1 MLLLSII
8 CTRHYVEVILNE
20 LGVIGHENNTYCKA
34 NKSCDEIIDE
44 NAKHTKRFSF
54 KITENEKNNYRSCTG
69 FQNYIRIQQV
79 HVPSLHRKYAA
90 QNKFLNPFPMPSS
103 L

>member
-8 CTRHYVEVILNE
+8 CTRYYVEVILNE

-34 NKSCDEIIDE
+34 NKSSDEIIDE